1 MPWRIQLAAAALGAF
16 FVLSAAPDVQ
26 AQSYPDRPIR
36 LVAEFPPG
44 GANDLVA
51 RLVGQSLS
59 ARVGQPVIV
68 ENRPGSN
75 GNVAGDF
82 VAHAAPDGYTL
93 LVGSG
98 ALFDINPHI
107 YAHMPI
113 DPLKDLVPIGTLV
126 SDSLLLVE
134 NTALESKTFT
144 DFVAYARRAK
154 PPLLYASIG
163 NGSDHHLAME
173 LLKQQAGIEMTHVPY
188 LGGGP
193 AAIGVMA
200 GQVATAFGGGSVAAL
215 VQSGK
220 LRALA
225 ISGRKPLPLF
235 PDLPSISQFYPD
247 YDVTLWQG
255 LFAPA
260 KTPTT
265 ILTRLRTETVAVMG
279 ERAVEEK
286 LRAASAGEPY
296 FTTPEE
302 FAARIRADYDRYGKV
317 IAASKLRVE

>member
-1 MPWRIQLAAAALGAF
+1 MPSRIRLAAAALGALL
-16 FVLSAAPDVQ
+16 VLSAAPAAL
-26 AQSYPDRPIR
+26 AQSFPDRPIR

-51 RLVGQSLS
+51 RLVGQALS

-93 LVGSG
+93 LAGSG

-107 YAHMPI
+107 YAHMPL
-113 DPLKDLVPIGTLV
+113 DPLKDLVPVATLV

-134 NTALESKTFT
+134 NIALEPKTFT
-144 DFVAYARRAK
+144 DFIAYARAAK

-200 GQVATAFGGGSVAAL
+200 GQVAATFGGGSVAAL

-235 PDLPSISQFYPD
+235 PDLPSIAQFYPD

-260 KTPTT
+260 KTPPA
-265 ILTRLRTETVAVMG
+265 IIARLRAETIAVMG